1 LAQSLA
7 GNITARR
14 ALTRVNNFQKIR
26 MRYDSE
32 SHQYKNS
39 FVKFNFAAFAT
50 NTVAKFKVPP
60 IAINSMKH

>member
-1 LAQSLA
+1 
-7 GNITARR
+7 
-14 ALTRVNNFQKIR
+14 